1 MVSEWISGCKWLIFR
16 AVALFTP
23 ARNAC
28 QDRREPAQERAS
40 AKKTRQ
46 GLRFR
51 HLWIGSEYRPSSE
64 MLQIHWLIRAF
75 QFHRTG
81 DRPYAER
88 SSRQAG
94 AQIPPPPAG
103 GHAPGGNRAFV
114 Y

>member
-40 AKKTRQ
+40 AKKQRQ

-94 AQIPPPPAG
+94 EQILPQQVG
-103 GHAPGGNRAFV
+103 RQTYGDIRTFV
-114 Y
+114 